1 MGNSFKFNFLVKA
14 ATFTFFCAIFYL
26 ASAFVNLS
34 WNPLEFGFWTRVT
47 DAACLLGALFL
58 IIRADVPHV

>member
-1 MGNSFKFNFLVKA
+1 MRNSFKFNFFVKA
-14 ATFTFFCAIFYL
+14 ATFAIICSIFYL

-34 WNPLEFGFWTRVT
+34 WNPIEFGFWTRVT

-58 IIRADVPHV
+58 IIRAEVPAV

>member
-1 MGNSFKFNFLVKA
+1 MKNSLLFNFSVKT
-14 ATFTFFCAIFYL
+14 ATFAIICVIFYL

-34 WNPLEFGFWTRVT
+34 WNPIEFGFWTRVT

-58 IIRADVPHV
+58 IIRADVPNV